1 MSRLESSVEGQL
13 RRSLC
18 SQLFIPLKPALPYPH
33 AKIVRGIAEEIQDK
47 HVVVRQTVNDQA
59 EATTTNLPFDY
70 LVLATGSSY
79 TSPIKALEDTANNI
93 RAASSVLVVGGG
105 PVGVEVAAEIACAYS
120 SKRVTILE
128 GNPRLVHNS
137 RLKDSFRQQ
146 LSNKLAQLDAK
157 VMLGER
163 LPERLTAHNFSAT
176 TLVTDFFFLCRQ
188 NTSIQAVFAVNAV
201 LWRSRI
207 ARYLSILNS
216 QYIYSTTEGSS
227 SRTSNSLVKR
237 HCNLSLVY
245 LFMST
250 ASTASVGIIIERR
263 SLMRQFI
270 YGFSLD

>member
-79 TSPIKALEDTANNI
+79 TSPIKVANDHVEKALEDTANNI

-176 TLVTDFFFLCRQ
+176 TAM
-188 NTSIQAVFAVNAV
+188 AVDDSKVPLHFK
-201 LWRSRI
+201 
-207 ARYLSILNS
+207 LSVHLFYDRGLFKS
-216 QYIYSTTEGSS
+216 Y
-227 SRTSNSLVKR
+227 VK
-237 HCNLSLVY
+237 
-245 LFMST
+245 
-250 ASTASVGIIIERR
+250 
-263 SLMRQFI
+263 QF
-270 YGFSLD
+270 G